1 MTDVF
6 DPHDSLFERYWEP
19 LAVSVL
25 NTPANEGAAQLLW
38 PVLLETFGRG
48 GKYSR
53 PMIAK
58 KGLSDLSLIHI

>member
-53 PMIAK
+53 
-58 KGLSDLSLIHI
+58 